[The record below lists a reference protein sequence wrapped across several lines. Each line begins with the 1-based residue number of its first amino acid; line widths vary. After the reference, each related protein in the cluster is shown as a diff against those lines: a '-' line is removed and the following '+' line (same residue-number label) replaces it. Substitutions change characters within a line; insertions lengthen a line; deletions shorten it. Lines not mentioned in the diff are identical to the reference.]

1 MIHKYWKR
9 LHLPCHPL
17 FSELPNPH
25 RELRVSS
32 KLWWIFLCVTRIVS
46 VWVIQRKVQ
55 NTCCS
60 KWNRSR
66 SILTPESSPS
76 SSFTNE
82 QQSTTMFCLLYRSM
96 VPLRFEHVMNIDE
109 YMYRCFLSLTKLQ
122 IISRLRLEIDL
133 EQTRKPS
140 ISRGFRFPSLPF
152 SQILLF
158 WELAG
163 WNEFWK
169 HQSDG

>member
-1 MIHKYWKR
+1 M
-9 LHLPCHPL
+9 
-17 FSELPNPH
+17 
-25 RELRVSS
+25 
-32 KLWWIFLCVTRIVS
+32 
-46 VWVIQRKVQ
+46 
-55 NTCCS
+55 
-60 KWNRSR
+60 
-66 SILTPESSPS
+66 TPESSPS

-122 IISRLRLEIDL
+122 IISRLRLEMDL

-158 WELAG
+158 
-163 WNEFWK
+163 
-169 HQSDG
+169 